1 VTALGEVAA
10 ALLDCELELELSV
23 AAEPALEEEPD
34 VPEPVALEPDV
45 PEPVLEVLVVL
56 EDPVECDRATVVFA
70 WVVCASAGSWPVT
83 SWTRTA
89 PLAARKVASD
99 MPATRRRIA
108 RARCRR
114 AASFSL
120 AAARRLR

>member
-1 VTALGEVAA
+1 MPFP
-10 ALLDCELELELSV
+10 
-23 AAEPALEEEPD
+23 AEPAPEEDLDVPDPEPEEEPVPEAVSALEEEPGLEA
-34 VPEPVALEPDV
+34 VSALEE
-45 PEPVLEVLVVL
+45 EPA
-56 EDPVECDRATVVFA
+56 ECDLTATVVVLC
-70 WVVCASAGSWPVT
+70 VVCPSAGSCPVT
-83 SWTRTA
+83 SWTSTA
-89 PLAARKVASD
+89 PLAARNVASD

>member
-1 VTALGEVAA
+1 MTALGEAAA
-10 ALLDCELELELSV
+10 ALLDCELELELPV
-23 AAEPALEEEPD
+23 AAEPALEEEPE
-34 VPEPVALEPDV
+34 VPEPVV
-45 PEPVLEVLVVL
+45 EVLVVL
-56 EDPVECDRATVVFA
+56 EEPEPVECDRATVVFA
-70 WVVCASAGSWPVT
+70 WVVCASAGSWLVT
-83 SWTRTA
+83 NWMRTA